1 MLTPKENHVIM
12 RPVKQRKE
20 WKNMRYLF
28 TSKKAQLKEKHSA
41 VEVVTS
47 NVFHDFNIG

>member
-1 MLTPKENHVIM
+1 M
-12 RPVKQRKE
+12 RI
-20 WKNMRYLF
+20 LF
-28 TSKKAQLKEKHSA
+28 TNKKRQSSKKYTA

>member
-1 MLTPKENHVIM
+1 M
-12 RPVKQRKE
+12 RI
-20 WKNMRYLF
+20 LF
-28 TSKKAQLKEKHSA
+28 TNQKRQLRKKYTA